1 VTDGLQH
8 LVDEAAIKR
17 VHIRYCRAV
26 DRMDWDL
33 LRSCYHPGAV
43 DDHGSFRGGVE
54 EFIGWL
60 AGQLPHLVSTMHF
73 TGNQLV
79 EIDGDRA
86 WMESYTRAYH
96 RIPATAGAPA
106 ADLVLNVRY
115 VDRLEKRDG
124 EWRIVDRVLVHDSE
138 RFDPVQGL
146 AAEFGAD
153 QAAGTRDRTD
163 PSYRSALPA
172 AGGA

>member
-1 VTDGLQH
+1 MGDELRH

-17 VHIRYCRAV
+17 VHVRYCRAV

-54 EFIGWL
+54 EFVGRL
-60 AGQLPHLVSTMHF
+60 AELLPLLASTTHF
-73 TGNQLV
+73 IGNQLV

-96 RIPATAGAPA
+96 RIPASAGAPA
-106 ADLVLNVRY
+106 GDYVLNLRY
-115 VDRLEKRDG
+115 VDRLERRGG
-124 EWRIVDRVLVHDSE
+124 EWRIVDRVVVHDSE
-138 RFDPVQGL
+138 RTDPVAGGRDGV
-146 AAEFGAD
+146 AEGWQVGA
-153 QAAGTRDRTD
+153 RDRTD
-163 PSYRSALPA
+163 PSYRRASP
-172 AGGA
+172 

>member
-1 VTDGLQH
+1 VRDELRH

-43 DDHGSFRGGVE
+43 DDHGSFKGGVE
-54 EFIGWL
+54 EFVAWL
-60 AGQLPHLVSTMHF
+60 ADLLPLLASTTHF
-73 TGNQLV
+73 TANQLV

-96 RIPATAGAPA
+96 RIAATASAPA
-106 ADLVLNVRY
+106 SDYVINLRY
-115 VDRLEKRDG
+115 VDRLEKRGG

-138 RFDPVQGL
+138 RTDPVEGRDGPL
-146 AAEFGAD
+146 AEGW
-153 QAAGTRDRTD
+153 QAGTRDRTD
-163 PSYRSALPA
+163 LSYRHGLR
-172 AGGA
+172 